1 MVEGGDILMVGKLM
15 GEERGGEEWEKEFVN
30 ILKILQWCCDGW
42 WSDDVRESGSRK
54 REESNFQ
61 LFIFLAL
68 KPQSI
73 PLLLDCIEAFCPQ
86 QNCAGKKEN
95 TPYHPT
101 FTMAIVFEA
110 FFNLYALQLQK
121 IQLDSPLYFLLFN
134 I

>member
-1 MVEGGDILMVGKLM
+1 M
-15 GEERGGEEWEKEFVN
+15 GEERGGEQWEREFVN

-42 WSDDVRESGSRK
+42 GSDDVQESGSRK

-86 QNCAGKKEN
+86 QNCAGKKDN

>member
-15 GEERGGEEWEKEFVN
+15 GNEGGGEEWEKEFVN

-86 QNCAGKKEN
+86 QNCAGKKR
-95 TPYHPT
+95 
-101 FTMAIVFEA
+101 
-110 FFNLYALQLQK
+110 
-121 IQLDSPLYFLLFN
+121 
-134 I
+134 

>member
-1 MVEGGDILMVGKLM
+1 MVGKLM

-42 WSDDVRESGSRK
+42 GSDDVRESGSRK

-86 QNCAGKKEN
+86 QNCAGKKK
-95 TPYHPT
+95 TLR
-101 FTMAIVFEA
+101 I
-110 FFNLYALQLQK
+110 
-121 IQLDSPLYFLLFN
+121 IQLSHFSICMSCNCKRSSWTVRCIFSFLTFESSSDQGFTT
-134 I
+134 